1 MPQDSAQCADCKLR
15 MEGNDTTGDTFRS
28 NALKHNVTPALP
40 NLSEAQSFESA
51 DCFCP

>member
-1 MPQDSAQCADCKLR
+1 MH
-15 MEGNDTTGDTFRS
+15 GNDTASGSVRS

-40 NLSEAQSFESA
+40 NLSEAQSFKSA